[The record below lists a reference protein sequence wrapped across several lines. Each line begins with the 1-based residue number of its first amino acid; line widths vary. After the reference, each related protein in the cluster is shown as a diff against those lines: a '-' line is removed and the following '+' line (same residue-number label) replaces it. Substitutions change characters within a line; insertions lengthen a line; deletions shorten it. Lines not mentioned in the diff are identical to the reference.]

1 METWSSE
8 KQELDK
14 NEVGMFVLVCL
25 WLPFGFVWLS
35 VEISQFRFTEQ
46 K

>member
-14 NEVGMFVLVCL
+14 NEVEMFVLVCL
-25 WLPFGFVWLS
+25 WLPFGFVCLS
-35 VEISQFRFTEQ
+35 VGISQFRFTEQ